1 MSLIKAVIF
10 DVGGVLIRTADH
22 SRRRDWEK
30 RLNLAEWESEEIV
43 FNSEMGQKAQR
54 GEIETAEL
62 WQWIGRYLNLDTV
75 ALQDFQAG
83 FWAGDVLDKEL
94 VAFIRQLRPHYQ
106 TAIISNATN
115 TLRQMLSTKY
125 PIADAFDLIVVSGEE
140 KVMKP
145 DAVIYERTLA
155 RLGRQPE
162 EAVFVDDFA
171 HNIAAAKQLGL
182 ATIHFRPHTNV
193 PAELARLGVTI

>member
-1 MSLIKAVIF
+1 MIKAVIF

-22 SRRRDWEK
+22 SSRREWEK
-30 RLNLAEWESEEIV
+30 HLGLAEWESEQIV

-62 WQWIGRYLNLDTV
+62 WQWIGRHLSLDAVT
-75 ALQDFQAG
+75 LQAFQAG
-83 FWAGDVLDKEL
+83 FWAGDVLDTEL
-94 VAFIRQLRPHYQ
+94 VTFIRQLRPRYQ

-115 TLRQMLSTKY
+115 TLRQMLTTKY

-145 DAVIYERTLA
+145 DPAIYECTLA

-162 EAVFVDDFA
+162 EALFVDDFA
-171 HNIAAAKQLGL
+171 YNIATAQQLGM
-182 ATIHFRPHTNV
+182 ATIHFRPDTNV
-193 PAELARLGVTI
+193 PAELARLGVII

>member
-1 MSLIKAVIF
+1 MIKAVIF

-22 SRRRDWEK
+22 SSRRDWEK
-30 RLNLAEWESEEIV
+30 RLGLAEWESEQIV

-54 GEIETAEL
+54 GEVETAEL
-62 WQWIGRYLNLDTV
+62 WAWIGRHLSLDDPTL
-75 ALQDFQAG
+75 AAFQAG
-83 FWAGDVLDKEL
+83 FWAGDLLDTEL
-94 VAFIRQLRPHYQ
+94 VAFIRRLRPQYQ

-115 TLRQMLSTKY
+115 TLRQMLTTKY

-145 DAVIYERTLA
+145 DPAIYELTLE
-155 RLGRQPE
+155 RLRRRPE

-171 HNIAAAKQLGL
+171 QNIVAAQQVGM
-182 ATIHFRPHTNV
+182 ATIHFHPDTNV
-193 PAELARLGVTI
+193 PEELARLGVIV